1 MHRRGLIT
9 LQHSL
14 RLLSNQMRKCLWKL
28 SGSLAIS
35 ERAARGCI
43 RKRNQ

>member
-14 RLLSNQMRKCLWKL
+14 GLLSNQTREYLEKL

-43 RKRNQ
+43 RRRNQ